1 MISPIET
8 AAILFNMLVSVYDEA
23 FKYTAFL
30 VLAFVVTIVVNIYNW
45 WYIKNKV
52 LDENA
57 QKEDKLS
64 QKKVKVL
71 LEEFKKQLA
80 RKEKYLKNKKKMD
93 DKHGFGDDE
102 QQFEGGKLEDG
113 LDKLKR
119 KLHITDEQFA

>member
-1 MISPIET
+1 
-8 AAILFNMLVSVYDEA
+8 MLVSVYDEA

-30 VLAFVVTIVVNIYNW
+30 VLAFVVTIVVNVYNW